1 MTSLKEPIPGD
12 STALSRTMDTIN
24 IAIIGA
30 NGVGKS
36 AFMQRALKLSQP
48 PSQQGFV
55 VFNWTEADGTQ
66 HTVQMFEV
74 DLEVFDLEMNEP
86 IRWPRQ
92 ANGQM
97 APRVD
102 GTMVLYD
109 VMNKESIKLLPQT
122 LCESLCPC
130 FAASRALLC
139 ILMCARSLPLRLQL
153 YHNPRCDKMR
163 HT

>member
-1 MTSLKEPIPGD
+1 MTPAKPSYTRDGLITPEDMEP
-12 STALSRTMDTIN
+12 IN

-48 PSQQGFV
+48 PNHGTIT
-55 VFNWTEADGTQ
+55 FNWTEADGAQ
-66 HTVQMFEV
+66 HAVHTFEV
-74 DLEVFDLEMNEP
+74 DLEAFDLEMNEP

-92 ANGQM
+92 ANGHL

-109 VMNKESIKLLPQT
+109 VTSKESTKLLPQT
-122 LCESLCPC
+122 LCRSSVEP
-130 FAASRALLC
+130 AGISRAV
-139 ILMCARSLPLRLQL
+139 AD
-153 YHNPRCDKMR
+153 PRP
-163 HT
+163 T

>member
-1 MTSLKEPIPGD
+1 
-12 STALSRTMDTIN
+12 MDTIN

-36 AFMQRALKLSQP
+36 SFMQRALKLSAP
-48 PSQQGFV
+48 PNQAIV
-55 VFNWTEADGTQ
+55 TFNWTESDGTQ
-66 HTVQMFEV
+66 HTVNTFEV
-74 DLEVFDLEMNEP
+74 DLDAFDLEMNEP

-109 VMNKESIKLLPQT
+109 VTSKDSIKMLPQT
-122 LCESLCPC
+122 LCESGLGC
-130 FAASRALLC
+130 LL
-139 ILMCARSLPLRLQL
+139 LL
-153 YHNPRCDKMR
+153 
-163 HT
+163 

>member
-1 MTSLKEPIPGD
+1 ME
-12 STALSRTMDTIN
+12 AIN

-48 PSQQGFV
+48 PNQQGSV
-55 VFNWTEADGTQ
+55 TFNWTEPDGTQ
-66 HTVQMFEV
+66 HNVHTFEV
-74 DLEVFDLEMNEP
+74 DLEAFDLEMNEP

-102 GTMVLYD
+102 GTLVLYD

-122 LCESLCPC
+122 LCESKSLRSV
-130 FAASRALLC
+130 ASRAR
-139 ILMCARSLPLRLQL
+139 ISNPRRSIPLRLQL
-153 YHNPRCDKMR
+153 HHLPRRDEM
-163 HT
+163 

>member
-1 MTSLKEPIPGD
+1 MTCLKEPTPGG
-12 STALSRTMDTIN
+12 STVLPDTMEAIN

-36 AFMQRALKLSQP
+36 AFMQRALKLPQP
-48 PSQQGFV
+48 PNQQGSV
-55 VFNWTEADGTQ
+55 TFNWTEPDGTQ
-66 HTVQMFEV
+66 HNVHTFEV
-74 DLEVFDLEMNEP
+74 DLEAFDLEMNEP

-102 GTMVLYD
+102 GTLVLYD

-122 LCESLCPC
+122 LCKSISALCSI
-130 FAASRALLC
+130 SRAD
-139 ILMCARSLPLRLQL
+139 I
-153 YHNPRCDKMR
+153 
-163 HT
+163 

>member
-1 MTSLKEPIPGD
+1 MTCIKEPIPCDG
-12 STALSRTMDTIN
+12 TALPLRTMDTIN

-36 AFMQRALKLSQP
+36 AFMQRALKLAQP
-48 PSQQGFV
+48 PSQQGFLI
-55 VFNWTEADGTQ
+55 FNWTEADGTQ
-66 HTVQMFEV
+66 HAVHMFEV
-74 DLEVFDLEMNEP
+74 DLEAFDLEMNQP

-109 VMNKESIKLLPQT
+109 VMNKDSINLLPQT
-122 LCESLCPC
+122 LCESTPPPLFTTRCI
-130 FAASRALLC
+130 SRADL
-139 ILMCARSLPLRLQL
+139 
-153 YHNPRCDKMR
+153 
-163 HT
+163 

>member
-1 MTSLKEPIPGD
+1 MTSIKEPIPGD
-12 STALSRTMDTIN
+12 STALYRTMDTIN

-55 VFNWTEADGTQ
+55 IFNWTEADGTQ

-122 LCESLCPC
+122 LCESFPRCP
-130 FAASRALLC
+130 AASRARIC
-139 ILMCARSLPLRLQL
+139 SLMCAHSFPFRLQL
-153 YHNPRCDKMR
+153 YHVPCRDEMR
-163 HT
+163 HS

>member
-1 MTSLKEPIPGD
+1 
-12 STALSRTMDTIN
+12 MDTIN

-48 PSQQGFV
+48 TSSQGIL

-74 DLEVFDLEMNEP
+74 DLEAFDLEMNEP

-109 VMNKESIKLLPQT
+109 VMDKESIKLLPQT
-122 LCESLCPC
+122 LCESRGVPDC
-130 FAASRALLC
+130 
-139 ILMCARSLPLRLQL
+139 
-153 YHNPRCDKMR
+153 
-163 HT
+163 